1 MITILISNRN
11 NAFPLPPIGG
21 FARQSPLG
29 IHSPLPR
36 NRVME
41 QAANRNT
48 VYSEI
53 HIGDHA
59 NMGDRTTQLRCV
71 WDGAAELGEGVFWHA
86 AEQAVYW
93 VDIFQSNLHC
103 LHSDGSSQSW
113 HFPGQIS
120 AAVPCD
126 SGGLL
131 ATLQYGLAHLDLT
144 TGTVTPLL
152 ELESELPDNRFND
165 GCSDSRGQFWFCSMD
180 IKQQDPSGCFYRM
193 DHSGEVHPLPSF
205 GQMSVTNG
213 PAFSTDGQWV
223 YFTDTLG
230 KKVYRAGLDDAGL
243 PGEPALYLDFAD
255 EDGFPDGMCTD
266 TSGGLWVCH
275 FSGGRVTRFY
285 NGKADQVIEL
295 PVPNVT
301 KCAFGGVNLSTLYI
315 TTATTALDEEQR
327 RQCPLSGGLFAI
339 DVPFQGV
346 GMGTA
351 SRATGWA
358 RRA

>member
-1 MITILISNRN
+1 MG
-11 NAFPLPPIGG
+11 NATKEL
-21 FARQSPLG
+21 S
-29 IHSPLPR
+29 
-36 NRVME
+36 
-41 QAANRNT
+41 
-48 VYSEI
+48 
-53 HIGDHA
+53 
-59 NMGDRTTQLRCV
+59 CV

-86 AEQAVYW
+86 AQQAVYW

-120 AAVPCD
+120 AAAPCD

-131 ATLQYGLAHLDLT
+131 ATFQYGLAQLDLT

-165 GCSDSRGQFWFCSMD
+165 GCSDRHGQFWFCSMD
-180 IKQQDPSGCFYRM
+180 IKQQDPSGRFYRL
-193 DHSGEVHPLPSF
+193 DRGGEVHPLPSF
-205 GQMSVTNG
+205 GQVSVTNG

-230 KKVYRAGLDDAGL
+230 KKVYRAELDKAGQ
-243 PGEPALYLDFAD
+243 PGKPELHLDFAD
-255 EDGFPDGMCTD
+255 EPGFPDGMCTD

-285 NGKADQVIEL
+285 QGKADQVITL

-301 KCAFGGVNLSTLYI
+301 KCAFGGENLSTLYI
-315 TTATTALDEEQR
+315 TTATTALDDQQR
-327 RQCPLSGGLFAI
+327 QKFPLSGGLFAI
-339 DVPFQGV
+339 DLPFQGV
-346 GMGTA
+346 DMGPVSLPIGLA
-351 SRATGWA
+351 GHA
-358 RRA
+358 